1 MSPPCLRPLLLSLSL
16 GIALIGCG
24 HRGDPR
30 SETLYLEVGGQAGI
44 DQLVERLVERVH
56 HDPRIASLFQDSDRR
71 DLQRLIG
78 EQFCVEFGGPC
89 EYTGRSMEDA
99 HSGLAITESE
109 FDAFVEDLI
118 LAMEDRQLPV
128 TTQNRILA
136 VFAPMRDQVI
146 HQ

>member
-1 MSPPCLRPLLLSLSL
+1 MPLPFRPALLALSL
-16 GIALIGCG
+16 GLAVAGCSHGGG
-24 HRGDPR
+24 HRE
-30 SETLYLEVGGQAGI
+30 STLYLELGGQPGV
-44 DQLVERLVERVH
+44 DQLVERLVQRVH
-56 HDPRIASLFQDSDRR
+56 HDPRIAPLFQDSDLA

-99 HSGLAITESE
+99 HSGLAITEAE
-109 FDAFVEDLI
+109 FEAFVEDLI
-118 LAMEDRQLPV
+118 LAMEDRQLPI

-136 VFAPMRDQVI
+136 VFAPMRAQVI